1 MKKLLLSLSLAF
13 IATTFVN
20 AQTTQEWNIS
30 TFSVESFTE
39 KKVINGLTVVGS
51 ADAIVSIDANKKS
64 MDEYS
69 FTQRLKLGGA
79 GALEEGSLIPTNRYA
94 SFDVTGNTTITLYGM
109 SSSSGAER
117 TLVITDGKTEIGTF
131 TNDGTAIG
139 KAELSYTGTASTIY
153 LYSKSGGFNLYLIK
167 AVTEATSSI
176 EQNNTDK
183 VVASVSYF
191 DLLGRQANETTKGA
205 LIKKVIYEDTS
216 VETTKVYVQ

>member
-94 SFDVTGNTTITLYGM
+94 SFDVTGN
-109 SSSSGAER
+109 
-117 TLVITDGKTEIGTF
+117 F
-131 TNDGTAIG
+131 
-139 KAELSYTGTASTIY
+139 
-153 LYSKSGGFNLYLIK
+153 
-167 AVTEATSSI
+167 
-176 EQNNTDK
+176 
-183 VVASVSYF
+183 
-191 DLLGRQANETTKGA
+191 
-205 LIKKVIYEDTS
+205 
-216 VETTKVYVQ
+216 